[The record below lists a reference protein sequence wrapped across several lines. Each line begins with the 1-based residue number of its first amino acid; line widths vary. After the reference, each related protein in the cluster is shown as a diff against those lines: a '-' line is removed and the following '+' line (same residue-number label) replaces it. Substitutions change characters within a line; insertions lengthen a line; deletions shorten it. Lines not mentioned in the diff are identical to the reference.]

1 MTILLQSATVAIV
14 AIGQA
19 FIMLGG
25 NLDLSLGQNV
35 CLSSYV
41 AAILIKDFGINPW
54 LGLLLCNVYRPDK
67 WNISSDCKNPYIYCN
82 LGSYEYLYR
91 NGQDSF

>member
-1 MTILLQSATVAIV
+1 MSEASAKKTVMEFVKKLSKEYMILIALLISVLIFSLTSKYFFTANNFMTILLQSATVAIV

-35 CLSSYV
+35 CLSY
-41 AAILIKDFGINPW
+41 F
-54 LGLLLCNVYRPDK
+54 
-67 WNISSDCKNPYIYCN
+67 
-82 LGSYEYLYR
+82 
-91 NGQDSF
+91 